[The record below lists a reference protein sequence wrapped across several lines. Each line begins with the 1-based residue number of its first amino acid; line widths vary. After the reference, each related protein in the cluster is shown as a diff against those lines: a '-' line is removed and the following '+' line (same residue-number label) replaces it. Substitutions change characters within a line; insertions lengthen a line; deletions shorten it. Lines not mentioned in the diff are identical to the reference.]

1 MKKIF
6 LLLIAGVA
14 AYGISSC
21 TKDERSLPTDPSA
34 NPGGL
39 VPTNEQRAVVFNMS
53 ATWCGPCGSWGIPA
67 FYNAIKIDSTK
78 VFGVKATTSDDLD
91 VPVGEPINNYLNTS
105 GGVPAFAVGVSKFG
119 QSTSQM
125 NTSVNTLLAKTPTEV
140 TAGVAIRKTISGDKV
155 SITSSVKFFKA
166 ATGVYN
172 IAYYVIEDNVANSQ
186 AGISGGTYNH
196 KHVLRA
202 ECNNNSW
209 GKPISAASAYTA
221 NQVVSGTAEYTI
233 PTGQKAADIK
243 IVAVLYKM
251 ESGNPSEYI
260 NADMK

>member
-6 LLLIAGVA
+6 LLLLAGVA
-14 AYGISSC
+14 AWGISSC
-21 TKDERSLPTDPSA
+21 TKDERSLPTDPS
-34 NPGGL
+34 NSGGL
-39 VPTNEQRAVVFNMS
+39 NPTNVQRTVVFNMS

-91 VPVGEPINNYLNTS
+91 VPVGGPINNYLNDS

-119 QSTSQM
+119 QGTSQM
-125 NTSVNTLLAKTPTEV
+125 NSAVNAMLAKSPAEV
-140 TAGVAIRKTISGDKV
+140 VAGVAIKKTISGDKLTV
-155 SITSSVKFFKA
+155 NSAVKFFKA
-166 ATGVYN
+166 ASGVYN

-202 ECNNNSW
+202 ECNNNAW
-209 GKPISAASAYTA
+209 GKVLSAASAYTA
-221 NQVVSGTAEYTI
+221 NQTISGSAEYTI
-233 PTGQKAADIK
+233 PAGQKAADLK
-243 IVAVLYKM
+243 VVAVLYKM
-251 ESGNPSEYI
+251 NGGNPEEYI